1 MKVTITIP
9 DNIYKER
16 DLTPDKITRIV
27 LKSVPA
33 EKRLEL
39 LNIKKNIKSV
49 LSNGK
54 KMSIEDI
61 LLSMP
66 KVKYEF
72 IKDETGIYHAF
83 FSIKKN

>member
-54 KMSIEDI
+54 KNEHRGH
-61 LLSMP
+61 
-66 KVKYEF
+66 F
-72 IKDETGIYHAF
+72 IKHAK
-83 FSIKKN
+83 SEI